1 MQAAKKGMLN
11 IVCGFLGQI
20 VIIAIG
26 IVVPRLVVVS
36 YGSEVNGL
44 LTSETQIFTCFS
56 LFEAGIGAA
65 SLQALYAP
73 VVHSDR
79 EEIQGI
85 IVATHKFYIKTGTLY
100 AGSVILLALLY
111 PVFVKTSI
119 SYWTVVGI
127 IVFGGLG
134 NCLNFLYQGKYRILM
149 EAEGYLFIATNI
161 TTVINVITSLTKVVL
176 LLMGY
181 NVLAVQFSY
190 FCINILQM
198 LIYSFFIK
206 KHYSWLDFNTA
217 PNLEAISQK
226 GATLIHQISGIIFY
240 NTDTIFLTLI
250 LQNLKV
256 VSVYTMYNNIIQ
268 MVNTMLVQLVNGFN
282 FRLGQI
288 FNTDKKEYNRLHHIM
303 EVISLGSMFSVMTV
317 VYICILPFMRLYT
330 SGVEDVNYIDKLYP
344 VFFVLVPIMSYGRNI
359 GNNVVNFAGHFRQTQ
374 WRAVTETVLNI
385 VISVVLIWKVGIIG
399 ALLGSIIASAYRTV
413 DIIFY
418 AYKHLLEGKPWLTL
432 KRWLVCFII
441 FAVIVCTVN
450 QNMLFADSYLK
461 VVLLGGVSL
470 IICICI
476 YFAGLFITNKEEAKA
491 IINMAKNYIFKK
503 K

>member
-1 MQAAKKGMLN
+1 
-11 IVCGFLGQI
+11 
-20 VIIAIG
+20 
-26 IVVPRLVVVS
+26 
-36 YGSEVNGL
+36 
-44 LTSETQIFTCFS
+44 
-56 LFEAGIGAA
+56 
-65 SLQALYAP
+65 
-73 VVHSDR
+73 
-79 EEIQGI
+79 
-85 IVATHKFYIKTGTLY
+85 
-100 AGSVILLALLY
+100 
-111 PVFVKTSI
+111 
-119 SYWTVVGI
+119 
-127 IVFGGLG
+127 
-134 NCLNFLYQGKYRILM
+134 
-149 EAEGYLFIATNI
+149 
-161 TTVINVITSLTKVVL
+161 
-176 LLMGY
+176 
-181 NVLAVQFSY
+181 
-190 FCINILQM
+190 M